1 MPLNMEGRDWLQS
14 YQGFLEETCGFFVIE
29 YFITQLAAAFYP
41 PAWVEQ
47 LWKIFVGRINAAVLS
62 CLGSGCEETGVFM
75 KMKWAQVF
83 FMHALEIYQVNRG
96 GNSVGSG
103 SEQKPTERRKP
114 KGNFPSSHLLARPS
128 PVGSIF
134 GVSELR
140 ETLLSL
146 FYRYT
151 ELLKTDHLQAIR
163 DAINK
168 DQPAIPMVIGS
179 RAVLERMQAQQ
190 LQWLQNNEKSSIDS
204 VSVAC
209 SASVYECFQIIGQ
222 FIGHFYVFL
231 EGIPQQTSEL
241 DDIAKKVK
249 ERKKSPTYTTIS

>member
-1 MPLNMEGRDWLQS
+1 MEGRDWLQS

-41 PAWVEQ
+41 TAWVEQ
-47 LWKIFVGRINAAVLS
+47 LWKIFVGRINSAVFS

-96 GNSVGSG
+96 GLCGG
-103 SEQKPTERRKP
+103 GRGTDQKP
-114 KGNFPSSHLLARPS
+114 KGRGKAKGYPSSHLLARPS

-134 GVSELR
+134 AVSELR

-151 ELLKTDHLQAIR
+151 ELLKTDHSQAIR
-163 DAINK
+163 DAISK
-168 DQPAIPMVIGS
+168 DQPAFPMVIGS
-179 RAVLERMQAQQ
+179 RAVLERMQSQQ
-190 LQWLQNNEKSSIDS
+190 LLWLQPDQSSIDS
-204 VSVAC
+204 VSVPC

-241 DDIAKKVK
+241 DDIAKKVT
-249 ERKKSPTYTTIS
+249 SS